1 MSTNFKRFVSIV
13 GPVFWLQDRVEEI
26 ILWKTGPTRTLVWM
40 AAYSFICMFHL
51 LYPRFIGRQFKGF
64 FPRILLLMPHI
75 ILIGVILATYP
86 YPSKAAED
94 PISSEQSIPTPERA
108 TEGSVPWQ
116 ANIQGIQNLM
126 GAM

>member
-1 MSTNFKRFVSIV
+1 
-13 GPVFWLQDRVEEI
+13 
-26 ILWKTGPTRTLVWM
+26 
-40 AAYSFICMFHL
+40 
-51 LYPRFIGRQFKGF
+51 
-64 FPRILLLMPHI
+64 MPHI

-86 YPSKAAED
+86 YPLKGAED
-94 PISSEQSIPTPERA
+94 PISSEESIPSPERP